1 MNKYTLL
8 QVQQASSSILYWGYT
23 TMFHVWFPRVSLL
36 TLLFFSPIYFIFLFF
51 YIFGFLN
58 NLNKSS
64 ISNLRIIQDCS
75 AVRWF
80 SLS

>member
-36 TLLFFSPIYFIFLFF
+36 TLLFFPQFILFF

>member
-23 TMFHVWFPRVSLL
+23 TMFHVYFHVYS
-36 TLLFFSPIYFIFLFF
+36 TNFTVFSPIYFILLFF

-64 ISNLRIIQDCS
+64 ISNLCIIQDCS